1 MCNQQV
7 CSSDSVA
14 PPGAVWHDLLEHYL
28 EYGGTVLDTARGYGE
43 SEQVIGRWLAQRG
56 ARERLVLLTK
66 GGHGQRHG
74 VTEGDFAAA
83 IEAELSTS
91 LEVLGTEQVDLYL
104 LHRDSLAFD
113 VGTII
118 EALNGELRRGRVRAL
133 GASNWDYDRIEQA
146 NAYARDRGLQGF
158 SVISNHL
165 ALAQSA
171 EPFWPG
177 LVAVGSDGRR
187 WHRRTGVTLLVF
199 SSQARGF
206 FSGRT
211 GRISGPP
218 PRAPW
223 IRSTRA

>member
-43 SEQVIGRWLAQRG
+43 SEQVIGRWLEQRG

-91 LEVLGTEQVDLYL
+91 LEVLGVEQVDLYL

-113 VGTII
+113 VGTIM
-118 EALNGELRRGRVRAL
+118 EAVERGAGWSNAAHANGWYCLRRGAT
-133 GASNWDYDRIEQA
+133 ASGTE
-146 NAYARDRGLQGF
+146 
-158 SVISNHL
+158 
-165 ALAQSA
+165 
-171 EPFWPG
+171 
-177 LVAVGSDGRR
+177 
-187 WHRRTGVTLLVF
+187 
-199 SSQARGF
+199 
-206 FSGRT
+206 
-211 GRISGPP
+211 
-218 PRAPW
+218 
-223 IRSTRA
+223 